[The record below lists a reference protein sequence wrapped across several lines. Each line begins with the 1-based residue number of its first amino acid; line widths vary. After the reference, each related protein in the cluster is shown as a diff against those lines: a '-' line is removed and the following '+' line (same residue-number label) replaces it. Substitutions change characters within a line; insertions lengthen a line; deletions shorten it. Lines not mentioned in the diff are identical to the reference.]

1 MHNFFF
7 EFSDCFKEIETLKNT
22 YYIEIKDNVTTA
34 ITPVK
39 KIPLAL
45 KPKLEKK
52 LKRMVDLDII

>member
-1 MHNFFF
+1 MNIFF
-7 EFSDCFKEIETLKNT
+7 ESSDCFKEIETLKNT

-52 LKRMVDLDII
+52 LKRLVDLDII